1 MNDEQ
6 FSTIVLNITYFALV
20 QTLLESEQ
28 VMDIPVA
35 QRMERQA
42 SLAKEHKEEYQ
53 AAIERAIALDVPLA
67 CSPSYGTFQEMDKGE
82 NSTRT
87 QDCSLTSPERQESR
101 DNLARVISD
110 TDELRKSRLEK

>member
-28 VMDIPVA
+28 AMDIPVA
-35 QRMERQA
+35 QRMERQK
-42 SLAKEHKEEYQ
+42 SLAKEHKEEHR

-67 CSPSYGTFQEMDKGE
+67 YPPSYGTFQEMEKGE

-87 QDCSLTSPERQESR
+87 HHFSF
-101 DNLARVISD
+101 
-110 TDELRKSRLEK
+110 